1 MKLDAYWC
9 GIDGL
14 ANKVTL
20 ELAESLG
27 EGATV
32 GQAVELLPADLRHLV
47 RKGMLQ
53 VACFGQH
60 RSLESALLKG
70 DRLELLGPVLLD
82 VKAERSARVKAARA
96 RERGPYNRSF
106 SSQTSV
112 KRP

>member
-14 ANKVTL
+14 TNKVSL
-20 ELAESLG
+20 ELTERLG
-27 EGATV
+27 AGATV
-32 GQAVELLPADLRHLV
+32 GRAVELLPADLKRLV
-47 RKGMLQ
+47 CDGTLQ
-53 VACFGQH
+53 LACFGQH
-60 RSLESALLKG
+60 RSLESALVEG

-106 SSQTSV
+106 SGQVSV